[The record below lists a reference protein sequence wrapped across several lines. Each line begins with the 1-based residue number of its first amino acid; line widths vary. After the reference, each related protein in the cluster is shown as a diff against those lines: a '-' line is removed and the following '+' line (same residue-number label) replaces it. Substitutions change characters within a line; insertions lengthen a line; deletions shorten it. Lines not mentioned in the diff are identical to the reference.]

1 MATDSN
7 RKRGGAGGGPRS
19 REGKAVSSLN
29 ALRHGLTSAKARLL
43 EWENPREFNAL
54 RAELVLELQPE
65 GMVEAMLVD
74 RITWCAWRLRRAV
87 RIEQLLMGAAQE
99 PAVVRVEWIDNLGSD
114 GEEGD
119 SATHQSPPP
128 PAASEPAEPEAE
140 DDPDARERDGLSRFG
155 RDAGLLVRYEAALE
169 RSFYRAIWELQER
182 QDRRRASSKGPKSGP
197 GFPRA

>member
-1 MATDSN
+1 MAADKD
-7 RKRGGAGGGPRS
+7 RKRSGGAGGGPRS

-54 RAELVLELQPE
+54 RDELVIELQPE

-87 RIEQLLMGAAQE
+87 RIEQLLMGAA
-99 PAVVRVEWIDNLGSD
+99 PGAPVIRVEWCDNLGEGED
-114 GEEGD
+114 GEV
-119 SATHQSPPP
+119 AP
-128 PAASEPAEPEAE
+128 PAATESEPDAAEE
-140 DDPDARERDGLSRFG
+140 DPDTRERDGLSRFG

-169 RSFYRAIWELQER
+169 RSFYRALWELQER
-182 QDRRRASSKGPKSGP
+182 QERRRASTKGPKSGP